1 MVLSHHLSIKT
12 TSYFK
17 KHNIIDSTYLDE
29 YNYCFEYLYDLL
41 IYNTSLIVL
50 GFICNDVPGSIIYIL
65 CMSAL
70 KSVAGG
76 FHARN
81 RFTCSILSY
90 SLFFIVILLYKPLYN
105 IAPFMK
111 NNLPLSFELLFFI
124 PAVIIMI
131 LSPVENINKH
141 FSITEKKR
149 KKQYTFMLLTLITIV
164 YGGLTFK
171 TINQL
176 CFLITLC
183 LYITVA
189 NQTIGILVNK
199 TNTNGDLKKWP

>member
-1 MVLSHHLSIKT
+1 
-12 TSYFK
+12 
-17 KHNIIDSTYLDE
+17 
-29 YNYCFEYLYDLL
+29 
-41 IYNTSLIVL
+41 
-50 GFICNDVPGSIIYIL
+50 
-65 CMSAL
+65 
-70 KSVAGG
+70 
-76 FHARN
+76 
-81 RFTCSILSY
+81 
-90 SLFFIVILLYKPLYN
+90 
-105 IAPFMK
+105 
-111 NNLPLSFELLFFI
+111 
-124 PAVIIMI
+124 MI

-164 YGGLTFK
+164 YGGLAFK

-199 TNTNGDLKKWP
+199 TNTNGDLKK